1 MAHGYADRWPA
12 DMTWADMRRGHVLKP
27 VGENVEIVVGRGG
40 QLEYSGVER
49 DEDDVPIF
57 DEISMDAVIDSL
69 NATPELKAKNR
80 RIKIIFTR
88 QQFVDGIDKQFVE
101 KPGRSGVAK

>member
-1 MAHGYADRWPA
+1 M
-12 DMTWADMRRGHVLKP
+12 
-27 VGENVEIVVGRGG
+27 
-40 QLEYSGVER
+40 
-49 DEDDVPIF
+49 F

-88 QQFVDGIDKQFVE
+88 QQFVDGIGKQFVD
-101 KPGRSGVAK
+101 KPGWSGVAK